1 MSQQGLCVKPLL
13 GGTIP
18 RWPVCAGQLSCLVHR
33 HSARRSGRS
42 HGCTLT
48 SDVGGAAERAKAG
61 GLGGT
66 HMTAVVGM
74 HMGGMPCLV
83 LRQSA
88 RGIPASVSASQ
99 RLACRQCQHVGLFLF
114 LRRGVA
120 SLFEAEDEAGESGG
134 SAQQHV
140 YLHRAANAPCPGRS
154 PLAASPVTLNP

>member
-1 MSQQGLCVKPLL
+1 MAGQDKVSQQGLCVKPLL

-74 HMGGMPCLV
+74 HMPPSHTAGGMHNMGGMPL
-83 LRQSA
+83 
-88 RGIPASVSASQ
+88 GGGMPG
-99 RLACRQCQHVGLFLF
+99 GL
-114 LRRGVA
+114 
-120 SLFEAEDEAGESGG
+120 GG
-134 SAQQHV
+134 M
-140 YLHRAANAPCPGRS
+140 PGMGD
-154 PLAASPVTLNP
+154 PKP